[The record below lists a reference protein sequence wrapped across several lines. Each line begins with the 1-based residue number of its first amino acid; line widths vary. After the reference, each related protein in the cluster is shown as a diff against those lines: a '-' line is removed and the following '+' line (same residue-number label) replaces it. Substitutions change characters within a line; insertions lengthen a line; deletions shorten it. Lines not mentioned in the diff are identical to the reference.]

1 MTMPSLVQFAQALG
15 GEVSAGQVLAPGPGH
30 RPHDRS
36 LSVKLSPT
44 AEDGFVVFSHCGDE
58 INLCRDHVRAKIGLP
73 AWAPNGKGG
82 NDHISPGKEMADAI
96 AELHKQRLTAS
107 STSSASSSESEEAAP
122 RVVAAYDYVNAD
134 GEVLYEVQR
143 LEPKAF
149 RQRRPLNGGGYAYSL
164 GDVEPVIYRLP
175 ELLKFPDA
183 TVFFCEGEKDTDRL
197 GSLGLTATTISGSTK
212 WTPALAEPLR
222 GRDVIILIDNDKIG
236 ATKANKAAHALHD
249 VAASVRLAL
258 LPGLPPGGDVS
269 DYLDAGHSKE
279 QLERVCL
286 DAPIWHPPVED
297 DLGAWDAGDDTA
309 VVPPRGWLLGNI
321 FCRCFVSSV
330 IAEGGVGK
338 SALRLAQLLSL
349 AIGRSLTGEH
359 VFVRCRVLIVSLEDD
374 ANELRRRVR
383 AACLHHGV
391 TRTELSGW
399 LHLAAPGAAGGK
411 LVVLDPHGRPVLGGL
426 AAKLARTIT
435 ERKIDIVSLDPFVKS
450 HSVEE
455 NSNGAIDGV
464 VSVLADMADQF
475 DIAVDVPHHAAKGAP
490 DPGNA
495 NRGRGASA
503 MRDAGRLIY
512 TLTPMSPEE
521 GQALGLSE
529 LDRRRLIRLDSAK
542 VNITPPMAQAKWFR
556 LVGVDIGNG
565 TELYPNGD
573 QVQAIEPWTPPDI
586 FAALSNLTINAILT
600 DIDAGLR
607 DGNRYTDAA
616 KAVERAAWRVIVK
629 HSPATSEAAAR
640 QIIRTWVVSGL
651 LIRRSYENPAT
662 RKDVN
667 GFWVDPVKRPS

>member
-1 MTMPSLVQFAQALG
+1 MMMLSLAQIAHLLD
-15 GEVSAGQVLAPGPGH
+15 GEVAAGQVRAPAPGH
-30 RPHDRS
+30 SSSDRGMS
-36 LSVKLSPT
+36 IKLDTTAPDGFLVKLFN
-44 AEDGFVVFSHCGDE
+44 EGDE
-58 INLCRDHVRAKIGLP
+58 IAAKDYVRSKCGLP
-73 AWAPNGKGG
+73 PWAPNGQGG
-82 NDHISPGKEMADAI
+82 NGHTSPGKEMADAI
-96 AELHKQRLTAS
+96 AELRMQKNTA
-107 STSSASSSESEEAAP
+107 APASESGSP
-122 RVVAAYDYVNAD
+122 RVVATYSYVSAD

-143 LEPKAF
+143 MEPKEF
-149 RQRRPLNGGGYAYSL
+149 RQRRPVGGGYTYSL
-164 GDVEPVIYRLP
+164 GDVQPVLYRLP

-222 GRDVIILIDNDKIG
+222 GRDVIVLIDNDKPG
-236 ATKANKAAHALHD
+236 ATKAEKAAHALHD
-249 VAASVRLAL
+249 VAASVRLVL
-258 LPGLPPGGDVS
+258 LPDLPPGGDVS
-269 DYLDAGHSKE
+269 DYLEAGNSKE

-286 DAPIWHPPVED
+286 DAPVWHPPAED
-297 DLGAWDAGDDTA
+297 DLGAWDAGDDA
-309 VVPPRGWLLGNI
+309 AAIPPRGWLLGNI

-359 VFVRCRVLIVSLEDD
+359 VFMRCRVLIVSLEDD
-374 ANELRRRVR
+374 ANELRRRLR
-383 AACLHHGV
+383 AACLHHRV
-391 TRTELSGW
+391 TLAELKGQ
-399 LHLAAPGAAGGK
+399 LYLAAPGAAGGK

-426 AAKLARTIT
+426 AAKLARSIT
-435 ERKIDIVSLDPFVKS
+435 ERKIDIVTLDPFVKS

-455 NSNGAIDGV
+455 NSNSMIDEV
-464 VSVLADMADQF
+464 VQVLADMADQF
-475 DIAVDVPHHAAKGAP
+475 DIAVDVPHHAAKGTP

-503 MRDAGRLIY
+503 MKDAGRLIY

-521 GQALGLSE
+521 GRALGLSE

-573 QVQAIEPWTPPDI
+573 QVQTVEPWTPPDA
-586 FAALSNLTINAILT
+586 FAALSNLAINAILT
-600 DIDAGLR
+600 DIDAGLS

-629 HSPATSEAAAR
+629 HAPATSEAAAR
-640 QIIRTWVVSGL
+640 QIIRTWMMSGL
-651 LIRRSYENPAT
+651 LIRKSYENPAT
-662 RKDVN
+662 RKVVN